1 MTIEIIALIGFTFI
15 ATSLIAEA
23 LGRRRDVLHG
33 AYIEG
38 REVQRSLVMA
48 MFEHVISELRQS
60 IARLGW
66 KARNISCF
74 ASAIIG

>member
-1 MTIEIIALIGFTFI
+1 MTVEIIALIGFAFI
-15 ATSLIAEA
+15 ATSLIVEA
-23 LGRRRDVLHG
+23 LERRSDVLHG

-38 REVQRSLVMA
+38 REVQRPLVTA
-48 MFEHVISELRQS
+48 MSEHVISELRQS
-60 IARLGW
+60 IARVGW

>member
-1 MTIEIIALIGFTFI
+1 MTIEIVAFFGFAFSATFLIVQAL
-15 ATSLIAEA
+15 E
-23 LGRRRDVLHG
+23 RRSDVLHG

-38 REVQRSLVMA
+38 REAQRPFVMA
-48 MFEHVISELRQS
+48 MFEHVINELRQR
-60 IARLGW
+60 IVRLGW

>member
-1 MTIEIIALIGFTFI
+1 MTIEIIAFIGFAFVT
-15 ATSLIAEA
+15 ASLIAEA
-23 LGRRRDVLHG
+23 LGRRRDLLYG

-38 REVQRSLVMA
+38 REVQRPLVMA
-48 MFEHVISELRQS
+48 MFEHVIGELRES

-66 KARNISCF
+66 KARNIGCF